1 MMSGK
6 RINVTRSS
14 MPELSE
20 FIEELKPVWDSRW
33 LSNRGAAS
41 LKFEEMLKQF
51 LEVEQ
56 VYCFANGHLALEVAI
71 NGLFLKGEVVTT
83 PYTHVS
89 TTHSIV
95 RNGLTPVF
103 VDVEEQTYTINPDLI
118 EKAITEKT
126 VAIVATHVYGFP
138 CDVDAIEEIA
148 KRHGLYVIY
157 DAAHAFGVK
166 YKGIGIGNYGDLSMF
181 STHATKVFHTI
192 EGGLV
197 TYKNKDDDKLSAM
210 RKIVNFGFSSPEDID
225 YIGTNARM
233 NEFEAVMGICNLRHI
248 EEEIQKRRLAGERY
262 WERLEGVPGIKL
274 PKPGL
279 DTVWNYAYFPVIFDG
294 YKMNRDQVQAELSKE
309 DIYARK
315 YFYPITN
322 RAACY
327 AEKYGEIDMP
337 VAKHASECVLTL
349 PMYADLTI
357 EDVDRI
363 CDVILQR

>member
-1 MMSGK
+1 MMSSK
-6 RINVTRSS
+6 RVNVTRSS

-71 NGLFLKGEVVTT
+71 NGLFLKGEVITT

-262 WERLEGVPGIKL
+262 WERLEGVPGIQL

-294 YKMNRDQVQAELSKE
+294 YKMNRDQVQAELAKE

-322 RAACY
+322 EAACY

-349 PMYADLTI
+349 PMYADLAI